1 MNQEEKSQRER
12 YLYCGLLLSISIALI
27 LSLLLGAFAPE
38 IASGILREPETA
50 TLLRLMCLAFV
61 PASIHAC
68 LNGYFYGRNKTMQPS
83 ICQVLEQIVRVGGT
97 YVIYLVLKEQSRPL
111 TAVHAVWGFVIS
123 EAMGALIS
131 LTLFLFLKKKP
142 ILDGSSYIKS
152 NTPHKLN
159 SPNTK
164 SPLPLYLLLQMAIPL
179 TLNHLLLSLIGNLEN
194 LLIPGQLMAY
204 GLSREEALSHFGVL
218 SGMAMSVIFAPMAII
233 GSLAVVLLPRIAKAQ
248 GEGDILKVR
257 ELIKSALCCGIALG
271 SLCTFLLLFTSDW
284 VGSALFGNSL
294 AGFYIQLLSI
304 LCPFLYTGILLN
316 SILNGLGHA
325 SLSLGCNLLG
335 CVLRLVGI
343 LVFVPRYGMYAYL
356 VALILSSIVT
366 VSVQLLLIS
375 KKKT

>member
-1 MNQEEKSQRER
+1 MEQDQKGQRER
-12 YLYCGLLLSISIALI
+12 YLYCGLLLSVSIALI
-27 LSLLLGAFAPE
+27 LALLLGAFAPN
-38 IASGILREPETA
+38 IAKSVLREPETA
-50 TLLRLMCLAFV
+50 GLLRLMCLAFV

-68 LNGYFYGRNKTMQPS
+68 FNGYYYGRNKTVQPAV
-83 ICQVLEQIVRVGGT
+83 CQVFEQIARVGGT
-97 YVIYLVLKEQSRPL
+97 YVIYLVLKEQARPI
-111 TAVHAVWGFVIS
+111 TAMHAVWGFVIS

-131 LTLFLFLKKKP
+131 LTLFLFLKKKTITP
-142 ILDGSSYIKS
+142 PY
-152 NTPHKLN
+152 NTTPQNKN
-159 SPNTK
+159 Q
-164 SPLPLYLLLQMAIPL
+164 PLPLYLLLQMAIPL

-194 LLIPGQLMAY
+194 LLIPGQLMTY
-204 GLSREEALSHFGVL
+204 GLSREEALSHFGVF

-248 GEGDILKVR
+248 GDGDILKVR

-325 SLSLGCNLLG
+325 TLSLSCNLLG
-335 CVLRLVGI
+335 CALRLLGI
-343 LVFVPRYGMYAYL
+343 LFFVPRYGMYAYL

-366 VSVQLLLIS
+366 VSVQLLLIAR
-375 KKKT
+375 KKT